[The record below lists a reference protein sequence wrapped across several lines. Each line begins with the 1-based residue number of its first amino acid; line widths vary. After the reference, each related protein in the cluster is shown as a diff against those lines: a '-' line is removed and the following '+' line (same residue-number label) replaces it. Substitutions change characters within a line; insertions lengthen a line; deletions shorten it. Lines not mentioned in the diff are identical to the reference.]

1 MTCTTRRL
9 VLQLQAFLVVAALLV
24 SAGFTQ
30 SVHGEE
36 VLPSGFFWL
45 TTEACEGHDE
55 CLEGNRLDGSA
66 KDGCAFMDKK
76 QDVTGQLW
84 AAIPEGDGYF
94 RLTTKALMEHD
105 EFLEGNQVDG
115 DKDGCAFM
123 DKKQDVDGQ
132 LWKAIPEGDGYFR
145 LTTKFREEHDECLE
159 GNRFDGEVKNG
170 CAFMDKKQDVSG
182 QLWKAIP
189 AESTSR

>member
-1 MTCTTRRL
+1 M
-9 VLQLQAFLVVAALLV
+9 LQSQAFLVVAALLA
-24 SAGFTQ
+24 SAGFTR

-36 VLPSGFFWL
+36 VMPSGFFWL
-45 TTEACEGHDE
+45 TTQFREGHDE
-55 CLEGNRLDGSA
+55 CLEGNRVDGSA
-66 KDGCAFMDKK
+66 KDGAAFMDKK

-105 EFLEGNQVDG
+105 EFLEGNQLDG
-115 DKDGCAFM
+115 SEKDGAAFM
-123 DKKQDVDGQ
+123 DKKQDVSGQ

-159 GNRFDGEVKNG
+159 GNQFDSSVKNG

-189 AESTSR
+189 AESASR